1 MTTPFKPKQALDFD
15 GALLQELQGDISE
28 AIAGKLIKELPPLK
42 KSSVVHDNGCG
53 YGAVTIAL
61 METELPADIQV
72 QATDINPMF
81 LTQLQAKLKQ
91 NPTWPVKAESMDA
104 QKLTTLKPGATGVIA
119 VWKDMPWHAALEK
132 AHHKTRGDDEP
143 LPPFLSK
150 AWHKKEK
157 LEQVVQEAGWKN
169 VNFLEM
175 DAYLKLGVDLRRWAT
190 IAWTFL
196 ATPVGGWKQRDEDKW
211 DEALDCIVEELR
223 NSQERKVEGGHCM
236 YKFRVTAMNEFRHAP
251 RKPRRN
257 VPIFTENLVAYQNI
271 KYKGATW
278 PVRYVSLRKKAGCRE
293 SRLLTV
299 WFGGNDCNPIGS
311 IPQYV
316 PVDRFKFNLGDLISH
331 RAVTAHEPNIIL
343 ITPPPVDE
351 TLLFESGKR
360 DAAGNFEQG
369 REASGIKLYTEAVKE
384 VGIITGVPVVDIWSR
399 FMSMAGWDGEG
410 ELPGTRKLGK
420 NEVLASLLSDG
431 LHLTPKGYH
440 VVWEELAKVLIEKFP
455 DFPPYKMPY
464 DVKVPWEVARGD
476 QYWDVNDPMMPP
488 VVGKHSGE

>member
-104 QKLTTLKPGATGVIA
+104 QKLTFADNTFDLSISNFLFAGLTDDVAAASHILRTLKPGATGVIA

-223 NSQERKVEGGHCM
+223 NSQERKVEGGVHM
-236 YKFRVTAMNEFRHAP
+236 IRMVANIATAQ
-251 RKPRRN
+251 K
-257 VPIFTENLVAYQNI
+257 
-271 KYKGATW
+271 
-278 PVRYVSLRKKAGCRE
+278 
-293 SRLLTV
+293 
-299 WFGGNDCNPIGS
+299 
-311 IPQYV
+311 
-316 PVDRFKFNLGDLISH
+316 
-331 RAVTAHEPNIIL
+331 
-343 ITPPPVDE
+343 
-351 TLLFESGKR
+351 
-360 DAAGNFEQG
+360 
-369 REASGIKLYTEAVKE
+369 
-384 VGIITGVPVVDIWSR
+384 
-399 FMSMAGWDGEG
+399 
-410 ELPGTRKLGK
+410 
-420 NEVLASLLSDG
+420 
-431 LHLTPKGYH
+431 
-440 VVWEELAKVLIEKFP
+440 
-455 DFPPYKMPY
+455 
-464 DVKVPWEVARGD
+464 
-476 QYWDVNDPMMPP
+476 
-488 VVGKHSGE
+488 